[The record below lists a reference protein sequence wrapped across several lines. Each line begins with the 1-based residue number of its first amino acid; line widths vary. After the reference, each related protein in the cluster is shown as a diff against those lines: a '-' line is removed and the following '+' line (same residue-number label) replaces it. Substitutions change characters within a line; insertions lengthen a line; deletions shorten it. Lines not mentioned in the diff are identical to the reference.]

1 MASATEEKNKTH
13 LVNVWKRKI
22 SSTAA
27 AVAAIAAVAAV
38 EIKFIGK

>member
-1 MASATEEKNKTH
+1 MASATAKRKKEEIKNSNKTH

-27 AVAAIAAVAAV
+27 A